1 MKTQPLLER
10 WQFLSRPAA
19 PGARLQVDV
28 ALQDVARLKAL
39 AEMYP
44 GCAVE
49 AMLADLI
56 HVALDDLEASFPFV
70 NGPQIG
76 EDECGDPVHAD
87 IGPTPRFLALTRQHL
102 RTLSQSPG

>member
-19 PGARLQVDV
+19 PVIRLAADLSLHDMARM
-28 ALQDVARLKAL
+28 RAL
-39 AEMYP
+39 AEMFP
-44 GCAVE
+44 GCPVE
-49 AMLADLI
+49 AMLADLV

-76 EDECGDPVHAD
+76 EDECGDPVHED
-87 IGPTPRFLALTRQHL
+87 VGPTPRFLALTRRHL